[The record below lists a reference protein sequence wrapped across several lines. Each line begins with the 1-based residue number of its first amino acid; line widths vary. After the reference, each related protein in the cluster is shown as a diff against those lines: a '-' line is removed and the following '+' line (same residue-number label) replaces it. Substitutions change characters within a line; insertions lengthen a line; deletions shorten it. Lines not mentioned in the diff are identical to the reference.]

1 MAYFVDSAQTNATGA
16 ITAIAQNVPPHE
28 TNDILI
34 AIITVDSGTATI
46 AGSTWVNL
54 PSSPASPVTSGT
66 ITYLKYFKATSSS
79 STMTLTTADAF
90 TTGIYVFR
98 DVDGTTPFDGVTP
111 SFAAIGASS
120 TPTTAAI
127 TSATADAIVFYAICL
142 DGTTPQVLSDPGV
155 MFIDSF
161 DSTGTT
167 ATTSSHQSAAWYY
180 QRTAGSVPVSNWVA
194 NASAAYVRIT
204 VVMRN
209 ASGGRI
215 PAYIDDS
222 TLPGTRFTPGHHIT
236 TLNNISFTAADAGSL
251 TGNVNS
257 KTTTVTA
264 VSAGSDFGIN
274 VYATAFTTAAAA
286 TAATALA
293 GPELALTSGRNA
305 STGLVMGTI
314 IAGTPKMG
322 AFGLGTV
329 AQGGCVIRLASA
341 ATFWNAYQVAARDSQ
356 PAPDQRCL
364 WAIQAGYSG
373 SQYGSAGSGG
383 SATSTGITHIQ
394 FLRNAPSFSSQT
406 YNSEIHL
413 VVTQIIAGGD
423 ATTPVDI
430 AGLISIGKS
439 FRLPIIQKAG
449 ANGAVS
455 YAPIQIGGGD
465 AVNFQV
471 DAGALQ
477 FPRRSTQAS
486 KELAFHA
493 ADNAV
498 GISFSAKS
506 GDVCKFTNSVIT
518 SPTPYFFTINAAAT
532 SAATWDFSG
541 LVLVNATTTLRNI
554 MTFSGIS
561 FTSCPSIDA
570 TACALIDC
578 NISKVPATSASFTAS
593 SATTV
598 TSSNINVTLVTAGN
612 YWTTVTT
619 PAVFSSCA
627 FTGSATAGHAIRI
640 TTAGTYSFSGNTF
653 TSFGANTTTSAAIL
667 NESGGLVTLNIT
679 GGGGTPT
686 YRNIG
691 GATTVINNEVTLS
704 VTVKN
709 ASGTAIQNA
718 RVAIYKSSDNTQ
730 ILNALTDV
738 AGLAS
743 IAYAYIGD
751 ESIYIRVRKTST
763 GTTRYVN
770 NDSSGTI
777 TATGFSATVTLTTD
791 SIASV

>member
-1 MAYFVDSAQTNATGA
+1 MAYFVDSAQTNG
-16 ITAIAQNVPPHE
+16 TAGIAAVAQNIPPHE
-28 TNDILI
+28 INDILV
-34 AIITVDSGTATI
+34 AVVTVDSGTATFG
-46 AGSTWVNL
+46 GSAWIDI
-54 PSSPASPVTSGT
+54 PSAPANPITSGT
-66 ITYLKYFKATSSS
+66 IVYLKYFKATSTS

-98 DVDGTTPFDGVTP
+98 NVDGTTPFDGVTP
-111 SFAAIGASS
+111 SFAAVAASS

-127 TSATADAIVFYAICL
+127 TSTTADCLVFYAIAL

-155 MFIDSF
+155 MFIDGF
-161 DSTGTT
+161 DATGTT
-167 ATTSSHQSAAWYY
+167 ATTSSHQSAAWYV
-180 QRTAGSVPVSNWVA
+180 QRTAGAVPVSNWVA
-194 NASAAYVRIT
+194 DQSAAYVRIT

-215 PAYIDDS
+215 PAYIDDVTS
-222 TLPGTRFTPGHHIT
+222 PGTRFTPGHHIS
-236 TLNNISFTAADAGSL
+236 TLNNISYTAAGAGSL

-264 VSAGSDFGIN
+264 AVNGADFGIN
-274 VYATAFTTAAAA
+274 VYANAVTSAAAA

-293 GPELALTSGRNA
+293 GPELVLTAGRNA
-305 STGLVMGTI
+305 STGLIMGTI
-314 IAGTPKMG
+314 VAGTPKMG
-322 AFGLGTV
+322 AFGIGTI
-329 AQGGCVIRLASA
+329 AQGGCVIRIGSA
-341 ATFWNAYQVAARDSQ
+341 ATFWNAYQVSARNSQ

-373 SQYGSAGSGG
+373 SQYGTAGSGG
-383 SATSTGITHIQ
+383 SANAAAITHIQ

-413 VVTQIIAGGD
+413 VATQIIAGGD

-430 AGLISIGKS
+430 AGLIEVGKS

-455 YAPIQIGGGD
+455 FAPIQIGGGD

-477 FPRRSTQAS
+477 FPRRATQAS

-506 GDVCKFTNSVIT
+506 GDTCKFTNSVIT
-518 SPTPYFFTINAAAT
+518 SPTPYFFTINVAAT
-532 SAATWDFSG
+532 SAATWDFNG
-541 LVLVNATTTLRNI
+541 LVLVNATTTLRNVT
-554 MTFSGIS
+554 TFNGLS
-561 FTSCPSIDA
+561 FTSCPSITVSD
-570 TACALIDC
+570 CALTGCSIG
-578 NISKVPATSASFTAS
+578 KPPATSGSFIVN

-598 TSSNINVTLVTAGN
+598 SSSTINVTTLTAGN
-612 YWTTVTT
+612 YWTTTTT
-619 PAVFSSCA
+619 PAIFSSCA

-640 TTAGTYSFSGNTF
+640 TTPGTYSFSGNTF
-653 TSFGANTTTSAAIL
+653 TSFGATGTTSAAIY
-667 NESGGLVTLNIT
+667 NDSGGAVVLNIT

-686 YRNIG
+686 YRN
-691 GATTVINNEVTLS
+691 GAGASTTVNNAVTLS
-704 VTVKN
+704 VTIKN
-709 ASGTAIQNA
+709 AAGTAIQNA
-718 RVAIYKSSDNTQ
+718 RVAIYKSSDNSV

-738 AGLAS
+738 SGLVS

-751 ESIYIRVRKTST
+751 ESIYIRARKTTT
-763 GTTRYVN
+763 GTTRYIN

-777 TATGFSATVTLTTD
+777 TASGFSATVTLLTD
-791 SIASV
+791 IIASA

>member
-1 MAYFVDSAQTNATGA
+1 MAYFVESAQTNGSGA
-16 ITAIAQNVPPHE
+16 VTALACNLPPHQ

-34 AIITVDSGTATI
+34 LVVTVDSGTATFG
-46 AGSTWVNL
+46 GSAFSAI
-54 PSSPASPVTSGT
+54 PSAPANPITSGT
-66 ITYLKYFKATSSS
+66 ITYLLYRLATSAAE
-79 STMTLTTADAF
+79 TLTVTTADAY
-90 TTGIYVFR
+90 TVGIYCFR
-98 DVDGTTPFDGVTP
+98 EIDTTTPFDGVTP

-120 TPTTAAI
+120 LPSNASI
-127 TSATADAIVFYAICL
+127 TSATADDIVFYAIAS

-167 ATTSSHQSAAWYY
+167 ATTSSHQSAAWYF
-180 QRTAGSVPVSNWVA
+180 QRTAGAVPVVNWSA

-204 VVMRN
+204 VAMKN
-209 ASGGRI
+209 ATSGRI

-222 TLPGTRFTPGHHIT
+222 TSPGTRLTCGHHIT
-236 TLNNISFTAADAGSL
+236 TLNSISFTAAGAGSL

-257 KTTTVTA
+257 KTTTVTTA
-264 VSAGSDFGIN
+264 VAGADFGIN
-274 VYATAFTTAAAA
+274 VYANAITSASAA

-293 GPELALTSGRNA
+293 GPELVLTGGRDLSA
-305 STGLVMGTI
+305 GLVMGTI
-314 IAGTPKMG
+314 VAGTPKMG

-329 AQGGCVIRLASA
+329 TQGGCVIRMGSA

-356 PAPDQRCL
+356 PAPAQRSV

-383 SATSTGITHIQ
+383 SANATAITHIQ

-406 YNSEIHL
+406 YNSEIHK
-413 VVTQIIAGGD
+413 VNTQVIAGGD

-430 AGLISIGKS
+430 AGLIDIGKS
-439 FRLPIIQKAG
+439 FRLPVIQKAG

-455 YAPIQIGGGD
+455 FAPIQIGGGD
-465 AVNFQV
+465 AVNFQI

-477 FPRRSTQAS
+477 FPRRSSTTA

-493 ADNAV
+493 ADNSV

-506 GDVCKFTNSVIT
+506 GDVAKFTNSVIT

-541 LVLVNATTTLRNI
+541 LVLVNATTTLRNVT
-554 MTFSGIS
+554 TFNGLS

-570 TACALIDC
+570 TACALVDC
-578 NISKVPATSASFTAS
+578 SIGKVPATNASFTV
-593 SATTV
+593 SATTTV
-598 TSSNINVTLVTAGN
+598 SGSTINVTTVTAGN

-619 PAVFSSCA
+619 PVIFSSCA
-627 FTGSATAGHAIRI
+627 FTGSASAGHAIRI

-653 TSFGANTTTSAAIL
+653 TSFGTTTSAAIF
-667 NESGGLVTLNIT
+667 NDSGGLVTLNIT
-679 GGGGTPT
+679 NGGGTPT
-686 YRNIG
+686 IRN
-691 GATTVINNEVTLS
+691 GAGASTTVNNAVTLT

-709 ASGTAIQNA
+709 ATGTAIASA
-718 RVAIYKSSDNTQ
+718 RVAIYKSSDNSQ
-730 ILNALTDV
+730 IINALTD
-738 AGLAS
+738 AS
-743 IAYAYIGD
+743 GIATTTYAYTTD
-751 ESIYIRVRKTST
+751 EAVYIRVRKTST

-777 TATGFSATVTLTTD
+777 TASGFSATVTLATD
-791 SIASV
+791 IIASA